1 LSRANTTEPIDM
13 LFGGGNV
20 IVVMWAQETMSDV
33 GAHWRQL
40 VNAMAAAATL
50 SVDH

>member
-1 LSRANTTEPIDM
+1 
-13 LFGGGNV
+13 
-20 IVVMWAQETMSDV
+20 MWAQETMSDV

-40 VNAMAAAATL
+40 VNAMAAAAATL